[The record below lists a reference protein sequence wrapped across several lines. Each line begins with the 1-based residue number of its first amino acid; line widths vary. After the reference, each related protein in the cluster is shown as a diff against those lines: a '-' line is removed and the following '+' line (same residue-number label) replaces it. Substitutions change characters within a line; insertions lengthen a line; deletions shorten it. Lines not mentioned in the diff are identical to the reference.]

1 MHALREPHLTLI
13 KRILLYVKG
22 SLFFGLHIG
31 VGPTQSL
38 TAYSDADWAEC
49 SDSRRPSPLITKPRC
64 HGLVS
69 RSSTRL
75 FLMQSEWCWV
85 WRLLGELH
93 VSLSLA
99 TVVYCDNLSP
109 VYMRANLVHH
119 WRTKHIEID
128 IHFTARRWLWERF
141 GYFMS
146 RPLISLRTSWRRVFW
161 FNSSLILDPVFVF
174 VILSLWLRVG
184 IRDIIDIL
192 VVYSFPCIADRL
204 TL

>member
-1 MHALREPHLTLI
+1 MRIGLNVRTLDAHLDFESTSVTTW
-13 KRILLYVKG
+13 Y
-22 SLFFGLHIG
+22 
-31 VGPTQSL
+31 
-38 TAYSDADWAEC
+38 
-49 SDSRRPSPLITKPRC
+49 PSPLITKPRC

-85 WRLLGELH
+85 RRLLGELH
-93 VSLSLA
+93 VSLASA

-109 VYMRANLVHH
+109 VYMKANLVHH

-161 FNSSLILDPVFVF
+161 FSSSLILDPVFVF
-174 VILSLWLRVG
+174 VILSLRLRAG